1 MENQTIFKGTL
12 FGFSKK
18 DVISFIDAS
27 NKTANEVQ
35 EKLNAQIDSLTNDR
49 ITLQGQIASFEEK
62 ISELESQISSQQDVI
77 DQLTGKI
84 TELTDTVEKQQSI
97 IEKQEQDLQAQL
109 EKNSALTEVSDS
121 LQEKSRKYDDLAS
134 RIGNV
139 ILEAEKN
146 AQTIVETA
154 QKKSNEINS
163 DTDVTILEFSNVLT
177 LLKSDVQNLKNDLH
191 NTMSTIEIRL
201 DNLAN
206 AIDSTK
212 TRISLFA
219 TDKTNSTI
227 SQQINSDKSSKL
239 SQDELD
245 EFFR

>member
-1 MENQTIFKGTL
+1 MENQAIFKGSL

-49 ITLQGQIASFEEK
+49 VNLQSQIATFEEK
-62 ISELESQISSQQDVI
+62 ISELENQISLQQETI

-84 TELTDTVEKQQSI
+84 SELTDTVEKQQSI
-97 IEKQEQDLQAQL
+97 IEKQEQDLQEQL
-109 EKNSALTEVSDS
+109 QRNDILSVASEALE
-121 LQEKSRKYDDLAS
+121 EKSRKYDDLAS

-163 DTDVTILEFSNVLT
+163 DTDVTILEFSNVLS
-177 LLKSDVQNLKNDLH
+177 LLKSDVQNLKKDLH

-201 DNLAN
+201 DDLSN

-212 TRISLFA
+212 TRISLFSS
-219 TDKTNSTI
+219 DKASSFSN
-227 SQQINSDKSSKL
+227 QLNNDKSSQL
-239 SQDELD
+239 TDDQLNQ
-245 EFFR
+245 FFR

>member
-1 MENQTIFKGTL
+1 MENQTIFKGSL

-49 ITLQGQIASFEEK
+49 VNLQSQIATFEEK
-62 ISELESQISSQQDVI
+62 ISELENQISLQQETI

-84 TELTDTVEKQQSI
+84 SELTDTVEKQQSI
-97 IEKQEQDLQAQL
+97 IEKQEQDLQEQL
-109 EKNSALTEVSDS
+109 QRNDILSVASEALE
-121 LQEKSRKYDDLAS
+121 EKSRKYDDLAS

-163 DTDVTILEFSNVLT
+163 DTDVTILEFSNVLS

-201 DNLAN
+201 DDLSN

-212 TRISLFA
+212 TRISLFSS
-219 TDKTNSTI
+219 DKASSI
-227 SQQINSDKSSKL
+227 SHQLNNDKSSQL
-239 SQDELD
+239 TDEQLNQ
-245 EFFR
+245 FFR